1 MSAPDCLLAE
11 PTAGG
16 AVTGVTLD
24 WQTTVPPSDL
34 GFVTLDPSL
43 EGARYTAEEWRPLP
57 GWRYDVSSVGRV
69 RTQMWIDDD
78 GILHLSKILAQTL
91 DSDGY
96 FYVMLHDGQRRR
108 KARVHCLVL
117 EAHVGA
123 RPSRSHQ
130 ACHWNGVRTDN
141 RKCNLRWGT
150 RADQEDD
157 KRRHRQERRGQRP
170 QPHLPAVTQHHEQ
183 HQAGTSLDQ
192 EREQA
197 RARLAGTGLWDRP
210 GQASSHGGRAG
221 MSNEVRHP

>member
-1 MSAPDCLLAE
+1 LSALECLIAE
-11 PTAGG
+11 PAGG

-24 WQTTVPPSDL
+24 QQTSTRPSDL

-43 EGARYTAEEWRPLP
+43 EGARYTGEEWRPVP
-57 GWRYDVSSVGRV
+57 AWPYEVSSLGRV
-69 RTQMWIDDD
+69 RTPMRIDDN
-78 GILHLSKILAQTL
+78 GCLHVSRLLAQTL
-91 DSDGY
+91 DEDGY
-96 FYVMLHDGQRRR
+96 PCVMLHAGGRRR

-117 EAHVGA
+117 EAHVGP

-150 RADQEDD
+150 RADQEED
-157 KRRHRQERRGQRP
+157 KRRHRQERRHPQRQVHP
-170 QPHLPAVTQHHEQ
+170 VAASLGHDREQ
-183 HQAGTSLDQ
+183 ARARLDQ

-197 RARLAGTGLWDRP
+197 RARLAGTGLWNRP
-210 GQASSHGGRAG
+210 GQASSHEVRAG